1 MSNLKKRILSFCL
14 SIVFVLAALAVPLTT
29 GAEETGHLC
38 FELPNDCSHCADHD
52 AADVCDEKIGTE
64 YTPRIIYDC
73 GCSTGN
79 AGTYIT
85 NTNDGNVRI
94 RAGHSTNTAVIG
106 QIPYGSTFSV
116 SAASSTWAHVN
127 YNGTIGY
134 VSMSVIKKDSGNSNP
149 SCGCS
154 IVNAGTYTTNTNGGD
169 VNIRA
174 GHSTNT
180 DAIGKIP
187 YGSSF
192 HVSRASSDWAHITY
206 NGTSGYVSMTV
217 IRKVSGNTNQ
227 PSYTFTIESYVD
239 RGFLQRFSNGIS
251 KVLSYSDTVKQ
262 KLEAVF
268 PVRVNIQTNEED
280 VKSYTSYCD
289 TCKWRSSGGSWV
301 WNTSQLSWKCS
312 HDALHLTPNP
322 GLGTGNTSTGFY
334 FDFIRNNGV
343 GTKTLTKVMW
353 TGHIAYELK
362 KDENGE
368 EKLVRPQAVS
378 YYNDEHISAW
388 HNIALIPPTDVVNA
402 SNGYSTLSNEQVKR
416 IYEYTLLHE
425 VSHTLSAPDHYRCW
439 DDKCTCSSPAT
450 CGKSHNWCSNAGC
463 WECRRYLRTAAG
475 NRCIMMWSYTSET
488 DNVGNMDVNK
498 LYCPQCRAY
507 IRDHLADHH
516 G

>member
-1 MSNLKKRILSFCL
+1 M

-38 FELPNDCSHCADHD
+38 FELPNDCFHCADHD

-73 GCSTGN
+73 GCSTG
-79 AGTYIT
+79 
-85 NTNDGNVRI
+85 
-94 RAGHSTNTAVIG
+94 
-106 QIPYGSTFSV
+106 
-116 SAASSTWAHVN
+116 
-127 YNGTIGY
+127 
-134 VSMSVIKKDSGNSNP
+134 
-149 SCGCS
+149 
-154 IVNAGTYTTNTNGGD
+154 NAGTYTTNTNGGD

-192 HVSRASSDWAHITY
+192 HVSRASSAWAHVTY
-206 NGTSGYVSMTV
+206 DGKSGYVSMSV

-368 EKLVRPQAVS
+368 EKLVRPQAAS
-378 YYNDEHISAW
+378 YYNDGHISAL
-388 HNIALIPPTDVVNA
+388 HNIVIMTPCDVVNA
-402 SNGYSTLSNEQVKR
+402 SNGYSNLSDAAVKN
-416 IYEYTLLHE
+416 IYECTLLHE
-425 VSHTLSAPDHYRCW
+425 ASHTLGAPDHYHHG
-439 DDKCTCSSPAT
+439 KNPPCTCDSPAT
-450 CGKSHNWCSNAGC
+450 CGNSHEPCDNPGC
-463 WECRRYLRTAAG
+463 WLCRKPLSDAAG
-475 NRCIMMWSYTSET
+475 GICMMNYPYIMSTTDINR
-488 DNVGNMDVNK
+488 
-498 LYCPQCRAY
+498 LYCWQCRAY
-507 IRDHLADHH
+507 INDHLRDHH
-516 G
+516 